1 MERIVEKRLSKG
13 ELCMQEIFKK
23 MKEKLEELALEHA
36 ITGQQF
42 DDDGYVTHAAEE
54 YGKRD
59 GLYEAAKEVE
69 RISGQYPVSGTTE
82 SMQQRGVSPEEA
94 VEFLGRYMDSDVY
107 TDKCIESHQ
116 IAIDAIRT
124 LQILPE
130 DEGFQKFMEEREQH
144 SAPKFEQK
152 CANPC
157 TEEERQMLNNN
168 VRKIGGKDYA

>member
-1 MERIVEKRLSKG
+1 
-13 ELCMQEIFKK
+13 MQKILDEIKK
-23 MKEKLEELALEHA
+23 KLEELALEHA
-36 ITGQQF
+36 INGQQF

-82 SMQQRGVSPEEA
+82 SMQQRGVSPEGA

-116 IAIDAIRT
+116 MAIDAIHT
-124 LQILPE
+124 IQILSA

>member
-1 MERIVEKRLSKG
+1 
-13 ELCMQEIFKK
+13 MQKILDEIKK
-23 MKEKLEELALEHA
+23 KLEELALEHA
-36 ITGQQF
+36 ITGQQY

-82 SMQQRGVSPEEA
+82 TMQQRGVTPEEA

-107 TDKCIESHQ
+107 TDKCIEAHQ
-116 IAIDAIRT
+116 MAIDAIYT
-124 LQILPE
+124 LQILSA
-130 DEGFQKFMEEREQH
+130 DEEFQKFMEERKQH
-144 SAPKFEQK
+144 PAPKFEQK
-152 CANPC
+152 YANPC

-168 VRKIGGKDYA
+168 VRKIGGNDYE